1 MIRLKL
7 LFFLIENKKKGIN
20 EVSLHLFSSFFFF
33 FFPFSI
39 RHNTTFREDDREKMI
54 EKEKKRRSLP
64 CYPLSPI
71 FCLTYNISI
80 FQSPQKVNEKGKKIY
95 QAFLHSFFSLSI
107 HQNITLYIFKLL
119 KTNEKKE
126 IHFSSILSIHRS
138 PSLLSREQP
147 KKKKEIF
154 FSPILLILS
163 LSLILLFHPS
173 QYHAPSFHPLRE
185 KGNERERRGIAK
197 SGLLR

>member
-1 MIRLKL
+1 MLKL

-20 EVSLHLFSSFFFF
+20 EVSLRLFSSFFFFF

-64 CYPLSPI
+64 CYPLSPT

-80 FQSPQKVNEKGKKIY
+80 FQTPQKVNEKGKKIY

-126 IHFSSILSIHRS
+126 RGSIEIHFSSILSIHRS
-138 PSLLSREQP
+138 LSLLSREQP
-147 KKKKEIF
+147 KKKKERDIF
-154 FSPILLILS
+154 FTYSPYFLS
-163 LSLILLFHPS
+163 LSHSLIPPFTISRSIFPPS
-173 QYHAPSFHPLRE
+173 P
-185 KGNERERRGIAK
+185 RER
-197 SGLLR
+197 

>member
-1 MIRLKL
+1 MLKL

-20 EVSLHLFSSFFFF
+20 EVSLRLFSSFFFF
-33 FFPFSI
+33 FFI

-119 KTNEKKE
+119 KTNEKKRTRLNRNSLFFYPLYPS
-126 IHFSSILSIHRS
+126 FSIFTLARTT
-138 PSLLSREQP
+138 
-147 KKKKEIF
+147 KKKERDIF
-154 FSPILLILS
+154 FTYSPYSLS
-163 LSLILLFHPS
+163 LSHSLIPPFTISRSIFPS
-173 QYHAPSFHPLRE
+173 SP
-185 KGNERERRGIAK
+185 RER
-197 SGLLR
+197 